1 MITPELQRCTKRWM
15 RSRMRSGWRIRLLLL
30 ATLAL
35 SVSACGTLRT
45 VATLPNPAM
54 AELEQAPPSI
64 DRGLL
69 APCPPLPL
77 AQSGKLPDLE
87 ANHRQVTQQYHDCRA
102 GKSRLIEA
110 VKTTEAQDAARRKRA
125 REAAAAAQH

>member
-1 MITPELQRCTKRWM
+1 MIKLTSRRFTERWI
-15 RSRMRSGWRIRLLLL
+15 RNRMRSGWRIRILLL

-45 VATLPNPAM
+45 VATLQSPAM

-77 AQSGKLPDLE
+77 ALSGKLPDLE

-102 GKSRLIEA
+102 GKSHLIEA
-110 VKTTEAQDAARRKRA
+110 VKRTEAQGAARRQRA